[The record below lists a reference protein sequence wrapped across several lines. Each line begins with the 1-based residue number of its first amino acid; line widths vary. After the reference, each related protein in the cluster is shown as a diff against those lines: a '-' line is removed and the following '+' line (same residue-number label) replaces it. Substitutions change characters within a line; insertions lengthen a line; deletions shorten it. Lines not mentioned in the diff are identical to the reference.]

1 LDETA
6 DRLRTNL
13 YRRSTDGQIVLVGT
27 TDFSEPNRPFADPA
41 RKRLLFTTGGAVVSM
56 STETGAWKMLTLSTY
71 PGTGAACDG
80 QFLYW
85 GRFTSTEASIERM
98 PLTQE

>member
-1 LDETA
+1 MIP
-6 DRLRTNL
+6 
-13 YRRSTDGQIVLVGT
+13 RSI
-27 TDFSEPNRPFADPA
+27 
-41 RKRLLFTTGGAVVSM
+41 
-56 STETGAWKMLTLSTY
+56 AWKMLTLSTY

-80 QFLYW
+80 QFLYG

>member
-1 LDETA
+1 M
-6 DRLRTNL
+6 NL
-13 YRRSTDGQIVLVGT
+13 EPSWRSC
-27 TDFSEPNRPFADPA
+27 ADPA
-41 RKRLLFTTGGAVVSM
+41 RKRLVFTTDGAVASM
-56 STETGAWKMLTLSTY
+56 STETGEWKMFTLSTY

-85 GRFTSTEASIERM
+85 GRCTSTEASIERM